1 VTGPVVLSR
10 SSARVEPSP
19 SAGPTRGAGRPGGPL
34 GWLRRE
40 AATAAALIV
49 LGVLAVLAV
58 TAPLVGRYDPLVQ
71 DRQSRFEAP
80 SLRHPFGTD
89 EFGRDLWSRA
99 VHGARVSLLAAAA
112 VVLVAGLV
120 GVPLG
125 LLGGYAGGWT
135 DTVIMRFLDFLLA
148 VPAILLAMAIIA
160 VLGPGVLNAVLAVA
174 VVSIPAFARIARAS
188 TLALKEREFVL
199 AARAMG
205 GGPGYL
211 MFRTILPNA
220 ASPLL
225 VQATVAA
232 AYAILLEAALS
243 FLGLSARPPQPS
255 WGSMLNTG
263 RSFLYQA
270 PWYGLFPGVMITLAV
285 LSLNGLADGLQRA
298 FAGGALG
305 AARPTA
311 GARGSA

>member
-1 VTGPVVLSR
+1 MAALVVL
-10 SSARVEPSP
+10 
-19 SAGPTRGAGRPGGPL
+19 GAL
-34 GWLRRE
+34 
-40 AATAAALIV
+40 AAVAAA
-49 LGVLAVLAV
+49 
-58 TAPLVGRYDPLVQ
+58 APVVGRYDPLLQ
-71 DRQSRFEAP
+71 DRASRFEAP
-80 SLRHPFGTD
+80 SLRHLFGTD
-89 EFGRDLWSRA
+89 EFGRDIWSRV
-99 VHGARVSLLAAAA
+99 VHGARVSLLTGAA
-112 VVLVAGLV
+112 VVVVAGTV
-120 GVPLG
+120 GIPLG

-135 DTVIMRFLDFLLA
+135 DAVVMRFLDFLLA
-148 VPAILLAMAIIA
+148 VPAILLAMAVIA

-174 VVSIPAFARIARAS
+174 IVSIPAFARIARGS

-205 GGPGYL
+205 AGPAYL

-220 ASPLL
+220 LSPLL

-243 FLGLSARPPQPS
+243 FLGLSTRPPEPS

-285 LSLNGLADGLQRA
+285 LALNGLADGLQRVFGGGGA
-298 FAGGALG
+298 GAGGALG
-305 AARPTA
+305 ASRRAA
-311 GARGSA
+311 GARGA

>member
-1 VTGPVVLSR
+1 VTTRAALAD
-10 SSARVEPSP
+10 SSARVA
-19 SAGPTRGAGRPGGPL
+19 AGPVRTRGMAAGPL
-34 GWLRRE
+34 GRLRRE
-40 AATAAALIV
+40 PATAAALVV
-49 LGVLAVLAV
+49 LVVLVGLAVA
-58 TAPLVGRYDPLVQ
+58 APVVVAHDPLSQ
-71 DRQSRFEAP
+71 DRQSRFLPP

-89 EFGRDLWSRA
+89 EFGRDLWSRTA
-99 VHGARVSLLAAAA
+99 YGARVSLFIGGA
-112 VVLVAGLV
+112 VVLLAGSV

-125 LLGGYAGGWT
+125 LVGGYAGGWT
-135 DTVIMRFLDFLLA
+135 DAVVMRVLDSLLA
-148 VPAILLAMAIIA
+148 VPAILLAMGIIA
-160 VLGPGVLNAVLAVA
+160 VLGPGALNAVLAVA

-211 MFRTILPNA
+211 VFRTILPNA
-220 ASPLL
+220 LSPLL

-243 FLGLSARPPQPS
+243 FLGLSTRPPEPS

-270 PWYGLFPGVMITLAV
+270 PWYGLFPGLVLTATV

-298 FAGGALG
+298 LAGKG
-305 AARPTA
+305 R
-311 GARGSA
+311 

>member
-1 VTGPVVLSR
+1 VTGPVALSD
-10 SSARVEPSP
+10 SSARLAPAPVAPAARPAP
-19 SAGPTRGAGRPGGPL
+19 SALAR
-34 GWLRRE
+34 LRRE
-40 AATAAALIV
+40 PATVAALVV
-49 LGVLAVLAV
+49 LLALAVLAAA
-58 TAPLVGRYDPLVQ
+58 APILTRSDPLLQ
-71 DRQSRFEAP
+71 ERQRRFQPP
-80 SLRHPFGTD
+80 SLQHPFGTD

-99 VHGARVSLLAAAA
+99 AYGARVSLLTGGA
-112 VVLVAGLV
+112 VVLIAGTV
-120 GVPLG
+120 GIPLG

-135 DTVIMRFLDFLLA
+135 DAIVMRLLDCLLA

-160 VLGPGVLNAVLAVA
+160 VLGPGALNAVLAVA
-174 VVSIPAFARIARAS
+174 VVSIPAFARITRAS

-205 GGPGYL
+205 GGPGYV

-220 ASPLL
+220 AAPLL

-232 AYAILLEAALS
+232 AYAILLEAALG
-243 FLGLSARPPQPS
+243 FLGLSTRPPEPS

-270 PWYGLFPGVMITLAV
+270 PWYGLFPGIMLTVAV

-298 FAGGALG
+298 L
-305 AARPTA
+305 TA
-311 GARGSA
+311 GPRHARASGPDGTSR

>member
-1 VTGPVVLSR
+1 VAPA
-10 SSARVEPSP
+10 ARPAPSGL
-19 SAGPTRGAGRPGGPL
+19 AR
-34 GWLRRE
+34 LRRE
-40 AATAAALIV
+40 PATGAALVV
-49 LGVLAVLAV
+49 LLALAVLAAA
-58 TAPLVGRYDPLVQ
+58 APLLTRYDPLLQ
-71 DRQSRFEAP
+71 ERQRRFQPP
-80 SLRHPFGTD
+80 SLQHPFGTD

-99 VHGARVSLLAAAA
+99 AYGARVSLLTGGA
-112 VVLVAGLV
+112 VVLIAGTV
-120 GVPLG
+120 GIPLG
-125 LLGGYAGGWT
+125 LLGGYAGGWP
-135 DTVIMRFLDFLLA
+135 DAIIMRFLDCLLA

-160 VLGPGVLNAVLAVA
+160 VLGPGALNAVLAVA
-174 VVSIPAFARIARAS
+174 VVSIPAFARITRAS

-205 GGPGYL
+205 GGPGYV

-232 AYAILLEAALS
+232 AYAILLEAALG
-243 FLGLSARPPQPS
+243 FLGLSTRPPEPS

-270 PWYGLFPGVMITLAV
+270 PWYGLFPGIMLTVAV

-298 FAGGALG
+298 LAAGPRLTRA
-305 AARPTA
+305 A
-311 GARGSA
+311 GADQATR

>member
-1 VTGPVVLSR
+1 MTGPVALSR
-10 SSARVEPSP
+10 SSGRVERSP
-19 SAGPTRGAGRPGGPL
+19 SADAARRAGSGRLL

-49 LGVLAVLAV
+49 LGVLAVLAAA
-58 TAPLVGRYDPLVQ
+58 APVVGRYDPLDQ

-80 SLRHPFGTD
+80 SLRHLFGTD
-89 EFGRDLWSRA
+89 EFGRDIWSRA
-99 VHGARVSLLAAAA
+99 VHGARVSLLTGAA
-112 VVLVAGLV
+112 VVLAAGLV

-188 TLALKEREFVL
+188 TLALKEREFVV

-243 FLGLSARPPQPS
+243 FLGLSSRPPEPS

-305 AARPTA
+305 GARPAA

>member
-1 VTGPVVLSR
+1 MKGLTPAVTL
-10 SSARVEPSP
+10 
-19 SAGPTRGAGRPGGPL
+19 GA
-34 GWLRRE
+34 
-40 AATAAALIV
+40 
-49 LGVLAVLAV
+49 LAVLAAA
-58 TAPLVGRYDPLVQ
+58 APVVGCYDPLAQ

-89 EFGRDLWSRA
+89 EFGRDIWSRA
-99 VHGARVSLLAAAA
+99 VHGARVSLLAGAA

-125 LLGGYAGGWT
+125 LLGGYAGGVT
-135 DTVIMRFLDFLLA
+135 DAVIMRLLDFLLA
-148 VPAILLAMAIIA
+148 VPAILLAMGVIA
-160 VLGPGVLNAVLAVA
+160 VLGPGVFNAVLAVA
-174 VVSIPAFARIARAS
+174 VVSIPAFARITRAS

-225 VQATVAA
+225 VQATVTA

-243 FLGLSARPPQPS
+243 FLGLSTRPPEPS

-270 PWYGLFPGVMITLAV
+270 PWYGLFPGIMITLAV
-285 LSLNGLADGLQRA
+285 LSLNGLADGLQRT
-298 FAGGALG
+298 FAGGTLG
-305 AARPTA
+305 RTRRAA
-311 GARGSA
+311 GARGPV

>member
-1 VTGPVVLSR
+1 
-10 SSARVEPSP
+10 
-19 SAGPTRGAGRPGGPL
+19 
-34 GWLRRE
+34 
-40 AATAAALIV
+40 
-49 LGVLAVLAV
+49 
-58 TAPLVGRYDPLVQ
+58 
-71 DRQSRFEAP
+71 
-80 SLRHPFGTD
+80 
-89 EFGRDLWSRA
+89 
-99 VHGARVSLLAAAA
+99 
-112 VVLVAGLV
+112 
-120 GVPLG
+120 
-125 LLGGYAGGWT
+125 
-135 DTVIMRFLDFLLA
+135 MRFLDFLLA

-243 FLGLSARPPQPS
+243 FLGLSSRPPEPS

-270 PWYGLFPGVMITLAV
+270 PWYGLFPGIMITLAV

>member
-1 VTGPVVLSR
+1 VT
-10 SSARVEPSP
+10 EPTTLSP
-19 SAGPTRGAGRPGGPL
+19 SSPGMTRPPAPPVIRRAGRAWPGR
-34 GWLRRE
+34 LRRE
-40 AATAAALIV
+40 ASTVAAGLGLLGLAGLAAA
-49 LGVLAVLAV
+49 
-58 TAPLVGRYDPLVQ
+58 APLVGRYDPLVQ
-71 DRQSRFEAP
+71 DRQGRFEAP

-89 EFGRDLWSRA
+89 EFGRDIWSRA
-99 VHGARVSLLAAAA
+99 VHGARVSLLAGAA
-112 VVLVAGLV
+112 VVLVAGTA
-120 GVPLG
+120 GIPLG
-125 LLGGYAGGWT
+125 LLGGYAGGWA
-135 DTVIMRFLDFLLA
+135 DALIMRFLDFLLA

-160 VLGPGVLNAVLAVA
+160 VLGPGVTNAVLAVA

-188 TLALKEREFVL
+188 ALALKEREFVV

-205 GGPGYL
+205 GGPAYL

-243 FLGLSARPPQPS
+243 FLGLSTRPPEPS

-270 PWYGLFPGVMITLAV
+270 PWYGLFPGIMITLAV

-298 FAGGALG
+298 FAGGALAG
-305 AARPTA
+305 ARPLA

>member
-1 VTGPVVLSR
+1 VVV
-10 SSARVEPSP
+10 AD
-19 SAGPTRGAGRPGGPL
+19 
-34 GWLRRE
+34 
-40 AATAAALIV
+40 
-49 LGVLAVLAV
+49 
-58 TAPLVGRYDPLVQ
+58 DPLDQ
-71 DRQSRFEAP
+71 DRQGPFLPP

-89 EFGRDLWSRA
+89 EFGRDLWSRT
-99 VHGARVSLLAAAA
+99 VYGARVSLFTGGA
-112 VVLVAGLV
+112 VVLLAGTV

-125 LLGGYAGGWT
+125 LAGGYAGGWT
-135 DTVIMRFLDFLLA
+135 DAVVMRFLDFLLA
-148 VPAILLAMAIIA
+148 VPAILLAMGIIA
-160 VLGPGVLNAVLAVA
+160 VLGPGALHAVLAVA

-211 MFRTILPNA
+211 VFRTILPNA
-220 ASPLL
+220 LSPLL

-243 FLGLSARPPQPS
+243 FLGLSTRPPEPS

-270 PWYGLFPGVMITLAV
+270 PWYGLFPGLVLTAAV
-285 LSLNGLADGLQRA
+285 LALNGLADGLQRA
-298 FAGGALG
+298 
-305 AARPTA
+305 TE
-311 GARGSA
+311 RGTR